1 MNAKNKK
8 YVCLVGLLLA
18 LTLLAACAPAPTPA
32 PTAAP
37 PTAAPKPTVAP
48 TVAPTAA
55 PVATTAPTV
64 APTAAPKP
72 TEATPNFAG
81 KTLNVSFFAFN
92 VDLINKNINQPFE
105 KKYGAKIVYDTGN
118 NADRLA
124 KLVARKDNPNIDVVA
139 FSTEFL
145 LRAVQAGVIQPYD
158 PAKIKNIDQLYD
170 WAKDPLGN
178 KMGVGYTISGYTM
191 FYREDKVKE
200 PLTSWK
206 DLWRPDL
213 KGYVSLPD
221 ITTTN
226 GPATIALIAKAWG
239 GDLNNDQIAW
249 DKLAELKPNLITAYK
264 NSAELITLVQ
274 QDEVWVSGYST
285 FAWGNLLNTKKP
297 LKSVVPKEGLVGFV
311 NTLSVVKGS
320 PNAELAQAYIDFMI
334 SEQVQLAEALDLVDS
349 PANKNV
355 KVPADIAAKL
365 TYGDD
370 VIKSLMFLNDQ
381 QIANKRQGWIDRWN
395 KLMAK

>member
-1 MNAKNKK
+1 MSNKNVKH
-8 YVCLVGLLLA
+8 LSSIGLLLA
-18 LTLLAACAPAPTPA
+18 LVLLAACAPAPTPA
-32 PTAAP
+32 PTPAP

-48 TVAPTAA
+48 PAAPTAA
-55 PVATTAPTV
+55 PVATS
-64 APTAAPKP
+64 APTAVPKP

-81 KTLNVSFFAFN
+81 QTLRVSFFAFN

-145 LRAVQAGVIQPYD
+145 LRAVQADIIQPYD
-158 PAKIKNIDQLYD
+158 PAKLKNIEQLYD

-178 KMGVGYTISGYTM
+178 KMGVGYTISGYTL

-200 PLTSWK
+200 PITSWK

-249 DKLAELKPNLITAYK
+249 DKLAELKPNLVTTYK

-311 NTLSVVKGS
+311 NTLSVVKGT
-320 PNAELAQAYIDFMI
+320 PNAELAHAYIDFMI
-334 SEQVQLAEALDLVDS
+334 SQQVQLAEALDLVDS

-355 KVPADIAAKL
+355 QVPPEIAAKL
-365 TYGDD
+365 TYGDN
-370 VIKSLMFLNDQ
+370 VIKSLIFLNDQ
-381 QIANKRQGWIDRWN
+381 QIAAKRPGWIERWN

>member
-1 MNAKNKK
+1 MNTQKHL
-8 YVCLVGLLLA
+8 YIVGLLLVLA
-18 LTLLAACAPAPTPA
+18 LLAACAPTPTPA

-37 PTAAPKPTVAP
+37 PTASRPTEAPKPTVAP
-48 TVAPTAA
+48 TTA

-124 KLVARKDNPNIDVVA
+124 KLIARKDNPNIDVVA

-158 PAKIKNIDQLYD
+158 PAKLKNLDQLYD

-178 KMGVGYTISGYTM
+178 RMGVGYTISGYTL
-191 FYREDKVKE
+191 FYRSDKVKE
-200 PLTSWK
+200 PITSWK
-206 DLWRPDL
+206 DLWRPEL
-213 KGYVSLPD
+213 KGYISLPD

-226 GPATIALIAKAWG
+226 GPATIVLIAKAYG

-249 DKLAELKPNLITAYK
+249 DKLAELKPSLVTAYK

-274 QDEVWVSGYST
+274 QDEVWVSGYSK

-297 LKSVVPKEGLVGFV
+297 LQSVVPKEGIVGFI
-311 NTLSVVKGS
+311 NTLSVVKGT
-320 PNAELAQAYIDFMI
+320 PNADLAHAYIDFMI
-334 SEQVQLAEALDLVDS
+334 SQEVQLAEALDLVDS

-355 KVPADIAAKL
+355 KVPLDIGEKL

-370 VIKSLMFLNDQ
+370 VIKSLIFLNDQ
-381 QIANKRQGWIDRWN
+381 QISDKRQSWIDRWN